1 MLIPL
6 FWQCSVA
13 QRLHCQQNK
22 AAFKKQKVNATK
34 QFCLLLKIGFQMKK
48 LQILSPCMQV

>member
-1 MLIPL
+1 MPMPL

-13 QRLHCQQNK
+13 RRLHCQQNK

-34 QFCLLLKIGFQMKK
+34 LFCLLLKIGFK
-48 LQILSPCMQV
+48 